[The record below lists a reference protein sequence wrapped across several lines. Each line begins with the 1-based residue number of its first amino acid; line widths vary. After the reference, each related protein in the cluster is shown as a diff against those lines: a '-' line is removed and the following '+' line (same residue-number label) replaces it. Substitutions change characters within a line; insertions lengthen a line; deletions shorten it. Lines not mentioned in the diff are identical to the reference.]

1 MFSKLKQNLHF
12 VVNFIIGETIFLWC
26 SGVMIKLIM
35 LLPGYYNKKKH
46 DNRFIVLFLILIF
59 REIERGGGNV
69 KLWWWQ
75 IRGKGAGRQRIASI
89 SCPKKRTPLI
99 VIKI

>member
-1 MFSKLKQNLHF
+1 
-12 VVNFIIGETIFLWC
+12 
-26 SGVMIKLIM
+26 M

-69 KLWWWQ
+69 KL
-75 IRGKGAGRQRIASI
+75 
-89 SCPKKRTPLI
+89 
-99 VIKI
+99 